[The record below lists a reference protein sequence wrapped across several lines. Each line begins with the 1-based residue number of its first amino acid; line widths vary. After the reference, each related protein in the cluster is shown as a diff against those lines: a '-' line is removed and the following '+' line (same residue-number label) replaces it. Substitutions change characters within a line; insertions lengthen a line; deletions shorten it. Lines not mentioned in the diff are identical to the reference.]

1 VVSRAP
7 GSVERRSFQEQ
18 TRISSGGAK
27 FTSTECLGA
36 FLFCETL
43 GRERRSG
50 DVVGCYVSGHGRG
63 KLDVLEFAF
72 IQFPR
77 GLCPRRP
84 ELYQIRPQLRVT
96 FSFSQSDAFA
106 GTLQAFLRFSA
117 HGNLMRRPNHS
128 K

>member
-1 VVSRAP
+1 LAAGAWSPGHLAQLSAARFKNKLVSPRAAQSSP
-7 GSVERRSFQEQ
+7 APSALARFSSAKPWGGSDALATSF
-18 TRISSGGAK
+18 
-27 FTSTECLGA
+27 
-36 FLFCETL
+36 
-43 GRERRSG
+43 
-50 DVVGCYVSGHGRG
+50 RG

-117 HGNLMRRPNHS
+117 HGNLMRRPSHS